1 MLMNQIDE
9 TETCLIL
16 LAEKGLEPSKLIEDL
31 IKQKDGVVLL
41 RLLQQGVLLVNVNFK
56 TREQIKLM
64 KEVKLV
70 GGVRMIPR
78 DLPKIR
84 VAEREGS
91 VENRIKE

>member
-16 LAEKGLEPSKLIEDL
+16 LAERGLEPSKLIEDF
-31 IKQKDGVVLL
+31 IKQQGGTVLL
-41 RLLQQGVLLVNVNFK
+41 RLLQQGVLLVNVNYK

-84 VAEREGS
+84 VAEKEGF
-91 VENRIKE
+91 VENTTRE